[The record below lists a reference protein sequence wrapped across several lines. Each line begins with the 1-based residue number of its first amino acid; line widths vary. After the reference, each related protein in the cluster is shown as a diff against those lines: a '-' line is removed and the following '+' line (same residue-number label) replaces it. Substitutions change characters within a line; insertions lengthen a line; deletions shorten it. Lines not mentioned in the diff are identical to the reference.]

1 MKVQITEEQYV
12 NILMKEC
19 GLLNEE
25 MFSFYDLTPDE
36 RHTAYELFKTSY
48 EKSTGSS
55 WSESKFQ
62 NKASQWTF
70 FGIKNKGFIAARKQ
84 SSGDYKL
91 TGSAGDIRSIFLGGK
106 EISDL
111 AAPFWGMATDEIID
125 MLTRKFGFLTPPAVL
140 VKKLFPMIPPAE
152 FGYAETKIN
161 DDGSVT
167 FGYEDV
173 GTHTKRFFGNKLY
186 FKQLQGLIG
195 MISGSLNPEEKE
207 ELDNFFNT
215 I

>member
-12 NILMKEC
+12 NLLMGQC

-25 MFSFYDLTPDE
+25 MFSFYDLNADE
-36 RHTAYELFKTSY
+36 RRTAYELFKNSY

-55 WSESKFQ
+55 WSESKFY

-91 TGSAGDIRSIFLGGK
+91 TGSAGDVRSILLGAK
-106 EISDL
+106 EMSEL
-111 AAPFWGMATDEIID
+111 SEPVWGMATDDIID
-125 MLTRKFGFLTPPAVL
+125 MLTRRFGFLTPPAVL
-140 VKKLFPMIPPAE
+140 VKKLFPMIPPSE
-152 FGYAETKIN
+152 FGYAETKVN

-167 FGYEDV
+167 FSYEDV
-173 GTHTKRFFGNKLY
+173 GTHTKRFFGNKQY

-195 MISGSLNPEEKE
+195 MISGSLDPEEKE
-207 ELDNFFNT
+207 ELNTFFNT

>member
-12 NILMKEC
+12 NLLMGQC

-25 MFSFYDLTPDE
+25 MFSFYDLNADE
-36 RHTAYELFKTSY
+36 RRTAYELFKNSY

-55 WSESKFQ
+55 WSESKFY

-91 TGSAGDIRSIFLGGK
+91 TGSAGDVRSILLGAK
-106 EISDL
+106 EMSEL
-111 AAPFWGMATDEIID
+111 SEPVWGMATDDIID
-125 MLTRKFGFLTPPAVL
+125 MLTRRFGFLTPPAVL
-140 VKKLFPMIPPAE
+140 VKKLFPMIPPSE
-152 FGYAETKIN
+152 FGYAETKVN

-167 FGYEDV
+167 FSYEDV
-173 GTHTKRFFGNKLY
+173 GTHTKRFFGNKQY

-195 MISGSLNPEEKE
+195 MISGSLEPEEKE
-207 ELDNFFNT
+207 ELDAFFNT